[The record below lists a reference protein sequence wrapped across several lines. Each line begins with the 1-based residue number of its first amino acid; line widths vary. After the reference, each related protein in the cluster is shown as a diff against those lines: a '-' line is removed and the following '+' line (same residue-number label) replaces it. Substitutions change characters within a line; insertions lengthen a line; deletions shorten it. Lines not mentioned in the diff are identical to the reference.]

1 MSSINSTQVILLVLI
16 LVFVYM
22 MFNTQTGQR
31 MLYGKLNRD
40 QNNSN
45 KTENFCDS
53 NRSDCRSDQSSG
65 CDIEPDEW
73 TLNEDAHNPEYRCAK
88 RKRLAKRDRI
98 EETVGDYEKN
108 VADDDTIQGFEP
120 EFQAM
125 ESNKTIEALATKPRA
140 DSILPSYDTMKG
152 TEHFESDFAPV
163 ARSLQYNEPVYD
175 TFNAPQTDP
184 YAGEDYYEHGYASL
198 MALNEGFKDCP
209 PETIRVFFSE
219 DNLKR
224 IQKKIRREIFKR
236 SYGKFKLKV
245 DQNINHLLIA
255 MIAIVRLHAKFLP
268 TKVVRQVKRL
278 NEETVQYIVGDG
290 GNLMSNLKQQY
301 SYIQDITNPIQPLPD
316 PINVNQAG
324 RNQLRSVT
332 AVWNI

>member
-1 MSSINSTQVILLVLI
+1 MSSINGTQIILLVLI
-16 LVFVYM
+16 CVLIYL
-22 MFNTQTGQR
+22 MFNSETGR
-31 MLYGKLNRD
+31 NILYGN
-40 QNNSN
+40 QCVSHSET
-45 KTENFCDS
+45 TETFCDDS
-53 NRSDCRSDQSSG
+53 CGPDCNE
-65 CDIEPDEW
+65 EPDEW
-73 TLNEDAHNPEYRCAK
+73 TLNEDADNPKYRRAK
-88 RKRLAKRDRI
+88 RKRLGKRRRI
-98 EETVGDYEKN
+98 EEQVDDYEKTA
-108 VADDDTIQGFEP
+108 ADDESLLGLDDDFED
-120 EFQAM
+120 M
-125 ESNKTIEALATKPRA
+125 ENKRTMEKLIPQPR
-140 DSILPSYDTMKG
+140 DDKLLPSYDTMRG

-163 ARSLQYNEPVYD
+163 ARSLQFGEPVYD

-219 DNLKR
+219 ENMKR
-224 IQKKIRREIFKR
+224 IQKMIRREIHKR
-236 SYGKFKLKV
+236 SYGKFKMRV

-268 TKVVRQVKRL
+268 TKIIKQVKRL

-290 GNLMSNLKQQY
+290 GNLMDNLKQQY
-301 SYIQDITNPIQPLPD
+301 SYIQDITNPLQPLPD